1 METLTFLDEVM
12 TLFIGLADNT
22 TDDLLDDPTP
32 CDGWQVR
39 HLFGH
44 AIGAAY
50 VYANVMQGTNEMVPG
65 STPPDLDRLGS
76 LVGGDHRAAVRGALA
91 HLRNAGGA
99 VDDLDAPATTF
110 WAEGSLDWVLRMWA
124 NDFLVHCWDLATAT
138 GQDLA
143 VPDDL
148 AQAGLDVSYDYVVE
162 VSRPAGRVGPVIAA
176 PAGAT
181 TFERL
186 VTHYGRSV

>member
-1 METLTFLDEVM
+1 METFDFLDQVM
-12 TLFIGLADNT
+12 TLFGDL
-22 TDDLLDDPTP
+22 TDGTAEDRLDDPTP
-32 CDGWQVR
+32 CDEWKVR
-39 HLFGH
+39 HLLGH

-76 LVGGDHRAAVRGALA
+76 LVGETHRAAVRGAFA
-91 HLRNAGGA
+91 HLRAAGGA
-99 VDDLDAPATTF
+99 VDGLDAPASTF
-110 WAEGSLDWVLRMWA
+110 WAEGSLDWALRMWA

-143 VPDDL
+143 GPDDL
-148 AQAGLDVSYDYVVE
+148 AQAGLDLSYDYVGE
-162 VSRPAGRVGPVIAA
+162 VSRPAGRVS
-176 PAGAT
+176 PATEVGDGAT

-186 VTHYGRSV
+186 VTHYGRSL